1 MKFLAGTSI
10 IILASINNGA
20 RAFVGPSSS
29 PTNRAAFTSSS
40 SSASSL
46 ASLLLARGEGGV
58 GGTDHPSYY
67 TSMIDA
73 ISSAADAAHSAA
85 QKSSDLASS
94 LILTPSSSSD
104 TAIALMTPEVIASVW
119 AGLSVLEGNVASSTD
134 PAVMFRAMMDTLDA
148 TVLAAERAALLTS
161 ALTSNLA
168 DFDAA
173 LLNAMALLSAQ
184 HHSFYLLTP
193 ETAGMA
199 QAKLAL
205 LIHNLSGASVSDT
218 FLGDL
223 WADVD
228 RRLDSLHVSPSSVV
242 AYGTLAFVLAY
253 TQRREGVRSYKMELR
268 KMLEMGE
275 LDIKAV
281 SFLAVAER
289 MAFGLI
295 DNCTRTINSVCLND
309 TQISSCPSFHS

>member
-1 MKFLAGTSI
+1 MKFSAGTSI
-10 IILASINNGA
+10 IILASINDGA
-20 RAFVGPSSS
+20 RAFVGTSSS

-40 SSASSL
+40 SSSSSASSL
-46 ASLLLARGEGGV
+46 ASLLLAGGEGGV

-94 LILTPSSSSD
+94 LILTSSSSSD
-104 TAIALMTPEVIASVW
+104 TAVALMTPASVR

-134 PAVMFRAMMDTLDA
+134 PAVMFRAMMDALDA
-148 TVLAAERAALLTS
+148 TVLAAERAASSTS

-168 DFDAA
+168 DIDAA
-173 LLNAMALLSAQ
+173 LLTSMALSSAQ
-184 HHSFYLLTP
+184 HHSSFLLTP
-193 ETAGMA
+193 EAADMA

-281 SFLAVAER
+281 SFLVVAE
-289 MAFGLI
+289 
-295 DNCTRTINSVCLND
+295 
-309 TQISSCPSFHS
+309 